1 MKRGK
6 RLTSMARVIGLLVV
20 LALLFGLLLPLVK
33 VSAQESDGD
42 VSGKV
47 GLAEVP
53 STGARR
59 PGPVILNSSNLP
71 EQAPAGFAPVELQAD
86 SIGLDAPVEVG
97 SIVDGVMQDPSGPWV
112 VSWYAPLSKVGQGR
126 NVVMAGHVDYWDVGP
141 AIFQGIPSLQPG
153 DVLRVIGEDGEVVE
167 YSVEWTRLYDVAT
180 ELTPEVIKTDIVGD
194 TGQESLTLITCGGA
208 FDGQEYL
215 QRQVVRANKI

>member
-6 RLTSMARVIGLLVV
+6 RLTGTARVLGLLVV
-20 LALLFGLLLPLVK
+20 LALLFGLLLPLVG

-71 EQAPAGFAPVELQAD
+71 DQVPAGFAPVELQVD
-86 SIGLDAPVEVG
+86 SIGLDAPVEEG
-97 SIVDGVMQDPSGPWV
+97 TIVDGAMQDPSGPWV
-112 VSWYAPLSKVGQGR
+112 VSWYSQLSKVGQGR

-153 DVLRVIGEDGEVVE
+153 DIIRVVGEDGEVVE
-167 YSVEWTRLYDVAT
+167 YSVEWTRLFDVAT
-180 ELTPEVIKTDIVGD
+180 ELTPEVIKSDIVGD
-194 TGQESLTLITCGGA
+194 TGQESLTLITCGGQ

>member
-1 MKRGK
+1 MKRGR
-6 RLTSMARVIGLLVV
+6 RLTGLARVLGLLVV
-20 LALLFGLLLPLVK
+20 LALLFGLLLPLVR
-33 VSAQESDGD
+33 VSAQESGD

-59 PGPVILNSSNLP
+59 PGPVILNSSELP
-71 EQAPAGFAPVELQAD
+71 AQVAAGFAPVELQAD
-86 SIGLDAPVEVG
+86 SIGLDAPVEQG

-112 VSWYAPLSKVGQGR
+112 VSWYSQLSNVGQGR

-153 DVLRVIGEDGEVVE
+153 DTLRVLGADGEVVE
-167 YSVEWTRLYDVAT
+167 YTVDSNQLFDVAT
-180 ELTPEVIKTDIVGD
+180 QLTPELIKENVVGD
-194 TGQESLTLITCGGA
+194 TGQETLTLITCGGD

-215 QRQVVRANKI
+215 QRRVVRATKI